1 MDVESG
7 EGEVSVNI
15 LPATADNTFNPPPFI
30 SPLCQD
36 IDSTSQKTIQ
46 VIIDVPFISR
56 YYKIKQEPFTP
67 PFPKILTPLP
77 RKPSKQI
84 STFPEKFRNIVFPS
98 SVLLENLSSENDFS
112 YQGNWTPFSVNVIFF
127 FVWTANE
134 FTRVLIKSEANPPP
148 PSDGSHEYSRSFKT
162 ARHSWEN
169 LTPQQVSPK
178 RKIVK

>member
-46 VIIDVPFISR
+46 VIIVVPLFQDITKSNKNLLPLLFPR
-56 YYKIKQEPFTP
+56 YWLH
-67 PFPKILTPLP
+67 FPENHQNRSP
-77 RKPSKQI
+77 
-84 STFPEKFRNIVFPS
+84 TFPEKFRKIVFPF
-98 SVLLENLSSENDFS
+98 SVLIQNLSSENDLNF
-112 YQGNWTPFSVNVIFF
+112 QGNWTPFSVNVIFF

-162 ARHSWEN
+162 AQHSWEN

-178 RKIVK
+178 RSLF

>member
-1 MDVESG
+1 MLKTILQWRNNCFAIFYHFFNIVSLIRIPQNTRFPRFQGERRRTEICLHWRIMDVESG

-46 VIIDVPFISR
+46 VIIVVPFISR

-84 STFPEKFRNIVFPS
+84 LYIPRKVSQNC
-98 SVLLENLSSENDFS
+98 
-112 YQGNWTPFSVNVIFF
+112 FSVQCFDSKSVI
-127 FVWTANE
+127 
-134 FTRVLIKSEANPPP
+134 
-148 PSDGSHEYSRSFKT
+148 
-162 ARHSWEN
+162 
-169 LTPQQVSPK
+169 
-178 RKIVK
+178 RKWS